1 MSNMNFQMLYLGK
14 RIKQAREQAGF
25 TQEKLAELIGTSR
38 AAIARYELGEIEPK
52 LRNLIAIA
60 QCLSVTTDWLLGNVE
75 KNNPTEGLSPAA
87 MEYLQAFVKEI
98 RIGEKK

>member
-1 MSNMNFQMLYLGK
+1 MSIIENQMLYLGK

-38 AAIARYELGEIEPK
+38 TAIARYELGEIEPK

-60 QCLSVTTDWLLGNVE
+60 KCLKVTTDWLLGNTE
-75 KNNPTEGLSPAA
+75 TDPTNDLSPAA
-87 MEYLQAFVKEI
+87 RAALQAFVNEI
-98 RIGEKK
+98 RKGEKV